1 MDIEQTTEQ
10 IIDLYTKYGSS
21 DYIGENLTQLEHMTK
36 AAMLA
41 EEYDENETIII
52 ACFLHDIGHLIE
64 INNKSAQMGNL
75 GVLNHELIGRE
86 YLLNHGFSQEL
97 ANLVG
102 NHVRSKRYLV
112 TKFPDYINKLSDASR
127 QTLKYQKNY
136 MSVEEMTEFEND
148 LSFSD
153 SLKIRFYDDQ
163 SKIVTREL
171 KPLEFYRGLMIT
183 HLKNNC

>member
-1 MDIEQTTEQ
+1 MDIERTVDH
-10 IIDLYTKYGSS
+10 IIDLYNKYGAS

-41 EEYDENETIII
+41 EEYGETETIIL

-64 INNKSAQMGNL
+64 INNESIKMDNL
-75 GVLNHELIGRE
+75 GVLNHESIGRE
-86 YLLNHGFSQEL
+86 YLLNHGFSEEL

-102 NHVRSKRYLV
+102 NHVKSKRYLV

-127 QTLKYQKNY
+127 QTLKYQNNY
-136 MSVEEMTEFEND
+136 MSVDEMTEFEND
-148 LSFSD
+148 LSFTD

-171 KPLEFYRGLMIT
+171 KSLDYYRRLMIN

>member
-1 MDIEQTTEQ
+1 MNIEQTVDQ
-10 IIDLYTKYGSS
+10 IIDLYNKYGAS

-41 EEYDENETIII
+41 EEYGEKETIIL
-52 ACFLHDIGHLIE
+52 ASFLHDIGHLIE
-64 INNKSAQMGNL
+64 INNESMKMDNL
-75 GVLNHELIGRE
+75 GVLNHESIGRE
-86 YLLNHGFSQEL
+86 YLLNHGFSEEL

-127 QTLKYQKNY
+127 QTLKYQNNY
-136 MSVEEMTEFEND
+136 MSVNEMTEFEND
-148 LSFSD
+148 LSFTD

-171 KPLEFYRGLMIT
+171 KSLDYYRRLMIN